1 MTFKDHSAIL
11 MIIIAVVASS
21 SNYTFSYIFKSD
33 FQENVPLPELGPKR
47 DHQSKKKMSFI
58 VRNVTL

>member
-1 MTFKDHSAIL
+1 

-21 SNYTFSYIFKSD
+21 SNYAFSNIFKFD

-47 DHQSKKKMSFI
+47 DNQSKLKMSFI